1 MDEKSMKKMGQETHG
16 SLVTSCRHKSFTADK
31 WFHNRSVTMLSN
43 CCSLDP
49 AVAVTRWDK
58 KVKDHISLD
67 CPATTQMYNSSMG
80 GADLLDKMYFSYRF
94 ALRSKRWYMYLFW
107 HIIKIVGVNAWFLH
121 KVINS
126 AAAKAAVGTSESIS
140 RGIGF

>member
-1 MDEKSMKKMGQETHG
+1 
-16 SLVTSCRHKSFTADK
+16 
-31 WFHNRSVTMLSN
+31 MLSN

-107 HIIKIVGVNAWFLH
+107 HIIKIIGVNAWFLH

-126 AAAKAAVGTSESIS
+126 AAAKAAVGTSESIPQ
-140 RGIGF
+140 